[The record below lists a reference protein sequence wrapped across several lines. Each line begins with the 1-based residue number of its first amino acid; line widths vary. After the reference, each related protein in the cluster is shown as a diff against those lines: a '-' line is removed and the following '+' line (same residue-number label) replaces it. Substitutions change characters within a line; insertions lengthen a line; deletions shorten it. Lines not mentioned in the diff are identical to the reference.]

1 VRRQLLNACI
11 IKVCVHMYSTSGGLH
26 AGNDGVSYT
35 APATMW
41 VKAFDLMFSRLEEK
55 GFPFGRVVSI
65 SGCGQV
71 YNIYKHACAHTHTHV
86 HIQYNIDFYVYI

>member
-1 VRRQLLNACI
+1 MYI
-11 IKVCVHMYSTSGGLH
+11 INMCVLVHSTSGGLH
-26 AGNDGVSYT
+26 AGTDGVSYT

-71 YNIYKHACAHTHTHV
+71 CNIYKHACTHTCAHS
-86 HIQYNIDFYVYI
+86 I